1 MEKYNILL
9 TLNTTELAMLKN
21 MLDSYQPNQSLPQQ
35 FYHDVLVYRVLR
47 WYVQVM
53 KVFILK

>member
-1 MEKYNILL
+1 
-9 TLNTTELAMLKN
+9 MLKN
-21 MLDSYQPNQSLPQQ
+21 MMDSYQPNQSLPQQ
-35 FYHDVLVYRVLR
+35 FYHEVLVYRVLR

>member
-1 MEKYNILL
+1 
-9 TLNTTELAMLKN
+9 MLKN
-21 MLDSYQPNQSLPQQ
+21 IIDSYQPNHGLPKQ
-35 FYHDVLVYRVLR
+35 FYHDKLVYRFLR